1 MTGKD
6 RSNVDADMVNVKLPA
21 AARHM
26 ACEYP
31 DLWEAFERLGEA
43 ASRAGPLEPRTRRLI
58 HLALAIAADSEG
70 ATHSHVRRATA
81 EGISSEELEH
91 VATLAITTTGWSQA
105 MKGLAWVRDITRA
118 QSSAAV
124 TESIGP

>member
-6 RSNVDADMVNVKLPA
+6 RLNVDSDTVNVKLPA

-26 ACEYP
+26 ASEYP

-70 ATHSHVRRATA
+70 ATHSHVRRALA
-81 EGISSEELEH
+81 EGVSSEDLEH
-91 VATLAITTTGWSQA
+91 IAILAITTTGWSQA

-118 QSSAAV
+118 
-124 TESIGP
+124 